1 MILYLPIMSPT
12 TDKITMMITEWSN
25 FKTRF
30 FYKKN
35 YHVHKKTH
43 NLYTFIFDNHLL
55 KENGQIIFLSILA
68 YPTQRPFW
76 SIAMTLRYVIRCVLM
91 VTWWSLTCHILII
104 SDNVL
109 NLVFHFLLR
118 IETSSVISDRQ

>member
-12 TDKITMMITEWSN
+12 TDKITMMLTEWSN

-35 YHVHKKTH
+35 YHVHKKTY

-55 KENGQIIFLSILA
+55 KENEQIIFLSILA

-118 IETSSVISDRQ
+118 IETSSVTSDRE